1 MRNFRDRSIAFVY
14 VRCKPCFKFPIFSQP
29 PAPRLS
35 TTRISHV
42 TRTESHRADG
52 PAPTE
57 DEVRA
62 ALRNVVDPELGA
74 DIVELGMV
82 TRIRVEGADV
92 DVEVALT
99 IAGCPL
105 RAQIQQDVDFHVGA
119 LPGVASVNV
128 TTGVM
133 NAMQKQAV
141 MARAR
146 LNAREDPPATD
157 IPDSA
162 RVVAIASGKG
172 GVGKSTVS
180 ANIACALAQMGAKV
194 GLMDADIYGP
204 SIPIIMGVEDK
215 QPLVDQKKEKM
226 LPIEQYGVKII
237 SMGFLQPGGSA
248 VIWRG
253 PMVAKA
259 VQQFLREVEWGEID
273 YLIVDLPPGTGD
285 AQLTLAQAIPLSG
298 AVVVMTPQDLAAAVA
313 VKAVSMFRRLDV
325 PILGIVENMSYF
337 LCPTCNSRHHV
348 FSHGGGQQ
356 AAEALDVPFFG
367 GIPLALEIGAEADE
381 GTPSVVANPN
391 GPYAQVFR
399 EVAERVAQAVSIRA
413 RTFVPLAMT
422 K

>member
-1 MRNFRDRSIAFVY
+1 MAITQEKIITQDQVLGALRRVIDPDFHKD
-14 VRCKPCFKFPIFSQP
+14 
-29 PAPRLS
+29 L
-35 TTRISHV
+35 V
-42 TRTESHRADG
+42 TLGMIKNVVVDG
-52 PAPTE
+52 PDVAFT
-57 DEVRA
+57 
-62 ALRNVVDPELGA
+62 
-74 DIVELGMV
+74 VELTTPACPLKEEIERMC
-82 TRIRVEGADV
+82 RE
-92 DVEVALT
+92 EVGT
-99 IAGCPL
+99 IAGV
-105 RAQIQQDVDFHVGA
+105 RAIKIEMTARVRANTGKGTRQP
-119 LPGVASVNV
+119 LPGVKNV
-128 TTGVM
+128 
-133 NAMQKQAV
+133 
-141 MARAR
+141 
-146 LNAREDPPATD
+146 
-157 IPDSA
+157 I
-162 RVVAIASGKG
+162 AIASGKG

-204 SIPIIMGVEDK
+204 SIPIIMGVEGAR
-215 QPLVDQKKEKM
+215 PMVDEKKEKL

-237 SMGFLQPGGSA
+237 SMGFLQPSGAA

-259 VQQFLREVEWGEID
+259 VQQFLRDVEWGEID

-298 AVVVMTPQDLAAAVA
+298 AVIVMTPQDLAAAVA
-313 VKAVSMFRRLDV
+313 VKAVSMFRKPELDV

-367 GIPLALEIGAEADE
+367 GIPLALDIGAEADE
-381 GTPSVVANPN
+381 GTPSVVASPN
-391 GPYAQVFR
+391 GPYAQIFR
-399 EVAERVAQAVSIRA
+399 EIAERIAQAVSIRA

>member
-1 MRNFRDRSIAFVY
+1 MAITQDRQIADRQIADRQITQDQVLGALRRVIDPDFH
-14 VRCKPCFKFPIFSQP
+14 KD
-29 PAPRLS
+29 L
-35 TTRISHV
+35 V
-42 TRTESHRADG
+42 TLGMIKSVVVDG
-52 PAPTE
+52 PDVAFTVELTTPACPLKEEIERMCREEVGAIAGIGEIKIEMTAK
-57 DEVRA
+57 VRA
-62 ALRNVVDPELGA
+62 NTGKGIP
-74 DIVELGMV
+74 
-82 TRIRVEGADV
+82 T
-92 DVEVALT
+92 
-99 IAGCPL
+99 
-105 RAQIQQDVDFHVGA
+105 QQA
-119 LPGVASVNV
+119 IPGVKNIV
-128 TTGVM
+128 
-133 NAMQKQAV
+133 AV
-141 MARAR
+141 
-146 LNAREDPPATD
+146 
-157 IPDSA
+157 
-162 RVVAIASGKG
+162 ASGKG

-215 QPLVDQKKEKM
+215 QPLVDEKKEKL

-237 SMGFLQPGGSA
+237 SMGFLQPGGAA

-259 VQQFLREVEWGEID
+259 VQQFLRDVEWGEID

-313 VKAVSMFRRLDV
+313 VKAVSMFKRLDV

-367 GIPLALEIGAEADE
+367 GIPLALDIGAEADE

-399 EVAERVAQAVSIRA
+399 EVAERIAQAVSIRA

>member
-1 MRNFRDRSIAFVY
+1 MTITNEQVIDALRRVIDPDFHKDLVTLGMIKNVAVDGAKVSFTVELTT
-14 VRCKPCFKFPIFSQP
+14 
-29 PAPRLS
+29 PACPMKEEIERMCRVEVG
-35 TTRISHV
+35 TI
-42 TRTESHRADG
+42 DG
-52 PAPTE
+52 VGDIQIEMTAV
-57 DEVRA
+57 VRA
-62 ALRNVVDPELGA
+62 NTGRGIPTQKP
-74 DIVELGMV
+74 I
-82 TRIRVEGADV
+82 
-92 DVEVALT
+92 
-99 IAGCPL
+99 
-105 RAQIQQDVDFHVGA
+105 
-119 LPGVASVNV
+119 PGVKN
-128 TTGVM
+128 
-133 NAMQKQAV
+133 
-141 MARAR
+141 
-146 LNAREDPPATD
+146 
-157 IPDSA
+157 
-162 RVVAIASGKG
+162 VVAIASGKG

-215 QPLVDQKKEKM
+215 QPLVDDKKERL
-226 LPIEQYGVKII
+226 LPIEQYGVKVM

-259 VQQFLREVEWGEID
+259 VQQFLRDVEWGELD

-285 AQLTLAQAIPLSG
+285 VQLTLAQAIPLSG
-298 AVVVMTPQDLAAAVA
+298 SVVVMTPQDLAAAVA
-313 VKAVSMFRRLDV
+313 VKAVAMFKRLDV

-381 GTPSVVANPN
+381 GTPSVVASPN

-399 EVAERVAQAVSIRA
+399 EVAERIAQALSIGA
-413 RTFVPLAMT
+413 RTFVPLEMS

>member
-1 MRNFRDRSIAFVY
+1 MAMMQDGLITQDQVLGALRRVIDPDFHKDLVTLGMIKNIVVEGPDVAFTVELTTPACPLKEEIERMCREEVGVIAGVGEI
-14 VRCKPCFKFPIFSQP
+14 KIEMTAK
-29 PAPRLS
+29 
-35 TTRISHV
+35 
-42 TRTESHRADG
+42 
-52 PAPTE
+52 
-57 DEVRA
+57 VRA
-62 ALRNVVDPELGA
+62 NTGKGIP
-74 DIVELGMV
+74 
-82 TRIRVEGADV
+82 T
-92 DVEVALT
+92 
-99 IAGCPL
+99 
-105 RAQIQQDVDFHVGA
+105 QQA
-119 LPGVASVNV
+119 IPGVKN
-128 TTGVM
+128 
-133 NAMQKQAV
+133 
-141 MARAR
+141 
-146 LNAREDPPATD
+146 
-157 IPDSA
+157 
-162 RVVAIASGKG
+162 VVAIASGKG

-194 GLMDADIYGP
+194 GLLDADIYGP
-204 SIPIIMGVEDK
+204 SIPIIMGVEGK
-215 QPLVDQKKEKM
+215 QPLVDEKKEKL

-237 SMGFLQPGGSA
+237 SMGFLQPGGAA

-259 VQQFLREVEWGEID
+259 VQQFLRDVEWGEID

-298 AVVVMTPQDLAAAVA
+298 AVIVMTPQDLAAAVA
-313 VKAVSMFRRLDV
+313 VKAVSMFRRPELDV
-325 PILGIVENMSYF
+325 PILGFVENMSYF

-367 GIPLALEIGAEADE
+367 GIPLALDIGAEADE

-399 EVAERVAQAVSIRA
+399 EVAERIAQAVSIHA